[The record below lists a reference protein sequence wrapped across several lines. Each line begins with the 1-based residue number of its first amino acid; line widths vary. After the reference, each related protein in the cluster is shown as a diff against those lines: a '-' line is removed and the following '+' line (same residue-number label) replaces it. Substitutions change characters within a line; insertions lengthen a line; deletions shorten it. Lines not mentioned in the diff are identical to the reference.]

1 MKPLFFENQ
10 QEFRAWLEKNH
21 QTATELSVGFYKVKS
36 AKTSMTWSESVDQAL
51 CFGWID
57 GIRHSIDKDSYKI
70 RFTPRKK
77 DSIWSAVNI
86 KKVKSLI
93 DQNLMQ
99 PAGLVIYEQRSDKNT
114 KGYSAASM
122 PKKLPAAY
130 EKTFKAN
137 KKAWKYFE
145 NLAPSYKKSSIHW
158 VMSAKRQET
167 QEKRLN
173 ELIAESAQETN
184 RWKHNK
190 YAKNKS

>member
-1 MKPLFFENQ
+1 MKTVFFANQ
-10 QEFRAWLEKNH
+10 KEFRTWLEKNH

-36 AKTSMTWSESVDQAL
+36 IKTSMTWSESVDQAL

-57 GIRHSIDKDSYKI
+57 GVRNSIDEESYRI

-86 KKVKSLI
+86 KKVKTLI
-93 DQNLMQ
+93 NQNLMQ
-99 PAGLVIYEQRSDKNT
+99 PAGLAIYEQRSDKTT

-122 PKKLPAAY
+122 HQKLPIVL
-130 EKTFKAN
+130 EKSFKSN
-137 KKAWKYFE
+137 KKAWEYFKT
-145 NLAPSYKKSSIHW
+145 LAPSYQKSSINW
-158 VMSAKRQET
+158 IMSAKQETT

-173 ELIAESAQETN
+173 ELISDSEQETN
-184 RWKHNK
+184 RWKQNK

>member
-1 MKPLFFENQ
+1 MKPVFFATPQ
-10 QEFRAWLEKNH
+10 QFRTWLDKNH

-36 AKTSMTWSESVDQAL
+36 GKVSMSWSESVDQAL
-51 CFGWID
+51 CYGWID
-57 GIRHSIDKDSYKI
+57 GVRNSIDEESYRI

-77 DSIWSAVNI
+77 NSIWSAVNI
-86 KKVKSLI
+86 KKIKALI

-99 PAGLVIYEQRSDKNT
+99 PAGLTIYEQRSDKNT

-122 PKKLPAAY
+122 PEKLPVAY

-137 KKAWKYFE
+137 KKAWKYFD

-173 ELIAESAQETN
+173 ELIAESAQATN

-190 YAKNKS
+190 YAKK

>member
-1 MKPLFFENQ
+1 MKPVFFATPQ
-10 QEFRAWLEKNH
+10 QFRTWLDKNH

-36 AKTSMTWSESVDQAL
+36 GKVSMSWSESVDQAL
-51 CFGWID
+51 CYGWID
-57 GIRHSIDKDSYKI
+57 GVRNSIDEESYRI

-77 DSIWSAVNI
+77 NSIWSAVNI
-86 KKVKSLI
+86 KKIKALI
-93 DQNLMQ
+93 EQNLMQ
-99 PAGLVIYEQRSDKNT
+99 PAGLAIYEQRSDKTT

-122 PKKLPAAY
+122 LEKLPAAY

-137 KKAWKYFE
+137 KKAWKYFDH
-145 NLAPSYKKSSIHW
+145 LASSYKKSSIHW

-173 ELIAESAQETN
+173 ELIAESAQKTN

-190 YAKNKS
+190 YAKK

>member
-1 MKPLFFENQ
+1 MKPQFFKTQ
-10 QEFRAWLEKNH
+10 QEFRTWLANNH

-36 AKTSMTWSESVDQAL
+36 GKASMSWSESVDQAL

-57 GIRHSIDKDSYKI
+57 GVRKSIDEESYKI

-77 DSIWSAVNI
+77 TSIWSAVNI
-86 KKVKSLI
+86 KKVKTLI
-93 DQNLMQ
+93 AQNLMQ
-99 PAGLVIYEQRSDKNT
+99 PAGLAIYEQRSDKTT
-114 KGYSAASM
+114 KGYSASSM
-122 PKKLPAAY
+122 PTELPLEF

-145 NLAPSYKKSSIHW
+145 SLAPSYKKSSIHW

-167 QEKRLN
+167 QEKRMN
-173 ELIAESAQETN
+173 ELITESENETN

-190 YAKNKS
+190 YTKK